1 MSTQQ
6 PPRRDYGTI
15 TPSSSSS
22 ITNITDNATN
32 RVNIIRNRF
41 FSYCDGPEDIESQ
54 QPPGSEDA
62 EAVGQYGYANDHS
75 AGCEKRW
82 IRIRTGK
89 GECGR
94 CSSFG
99 SGHLEDNT
107 VGEEAV
113 EEEDEGE
120 EEEAGVDSEEGDE
133 GQQRHVKGS
142 QRWRNVK
149 AVMAYYY
156 ALRKI
161 KRNVAFVFQAVQS
174 FSGVSLD
181 GVVLLVSTTDCC
193 LCRWYFLPL
202 TRIRVSN
209 ILL

>member
-6 PPRRDYGTI
+6 QPHRDYGTI

-22 ITNITDNATN
+22 ITNITDNATS

-41 FSYCDGPEDIESQ
+41 YSYCDGPEDIESQ
-54 QPPGSEDA
+54 QQPGSEDV

-75 AGCEKRW
+75 AVCDKRW
-82 IRIRTGK
+82 IRIRSGR

-94 CSSFG
+94 CSSFE

-107 VGEEAV
+107 VGEEA
-113 EEEDEGE
+113 
-120 EEEAGVDSEEGDE
+120 EEEAGVDSEEGGE
-133 GQQRHVKGS
+133 GQPRHVKGS

-161 KRNVAFVFQAVQS
+161 KRNVAFVFEANNFLACHSMVLSCWCQLLIVVFVVGTS
-174 FSGVSLD
+174 SL
-181 GVVLLVSTTDCC
+181 
-193 LCRWYFLPL
+193 
-202 TRIRVSN
+202 
-209 ILL
+209 